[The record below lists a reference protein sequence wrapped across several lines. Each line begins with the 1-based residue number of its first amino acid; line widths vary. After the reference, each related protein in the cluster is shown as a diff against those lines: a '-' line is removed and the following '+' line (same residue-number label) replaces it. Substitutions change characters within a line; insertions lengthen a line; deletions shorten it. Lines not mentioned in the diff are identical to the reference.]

1 MPDEAAF
8 WIRPVDDGH
17 WTLCIVSKEIDEKTY
32 DLGYGEVLRLVQEMK
47 TPYIDPFQVRLLR
60 GDDPLA
66 LAALE
71 IHRRYPGNMATRL
84 GGREFGAIAVEGGV
98 HLSRFARR
106 IGEYER
112 KSACL
117 GVKRAIDAAEKTGA
131 GRPFPFVSAGVDG
144 LHFVCDSG
152 GVLRQEVSP
161 VVTDIDVGRGRK
173 GPPTVPGTFSRNQP

>member
-1 MPDEAAF
+1 MDQDSLVIEETDAGAELVRRFHSYMPVEAAF

-71 IHRRYPGNMATRL
+71 IHRRYPGNMATHSVAGNLVRL
-84 GGREFGAIAVEGGV
+84 P
-98 HLSRFARR
+98 SRARTFIPLRSSHRR
-106 IGEYER
+106 IER
-112 KSACL
+112 KVPAL
-117 GVKRAIDAAEKTGA
+117 RVTQPVTAAEKTWRGPA
-131 GRPFPFVSAGVDG
+131 VPF
-144 LHFVCDSG
+144 
-152 GVLRQEVSP
+152 R
-161 VVTDIDVGRGRK
+161 VGRR
-173 GPPTVPGTFSRNQP
+173 